1 VNGPALTAL
10 TPQPH
15 SGTDRENRAQEFFQ
29 VQTISQL
36 TEVFKSELWDRYV
49 LQLALI
55 EPGVHYA
62 KVALGAMHLSFTTDM
77 SATTKEDELFA
88 IQQYNKAISHIV
100 RPLKPLSPI
109 VVLVACYMFS
119 CFEAIRGYHESSF
132 RHVASGLQLISTRG
146 RNRSRLYSGTENEAI
161 EKSLIQKFSS
171 LDLQAMVYDPGW
183 VTHSVHYDPQTD
195 NCGPF
200 TSIEQ
205 AHYALTALLQSTLRF
220 KRLEG
225 FQHGKDV
232 PEKKDISSKREKLL
246 VDLAQWSAAFDSF
259 LNRMIR
265 TSTEEQTRATQLLQI
280 QQLAGYIHLSVTVS
294 DEETSFDRFLP
305 MFQKTVSLAEALL
318 SPSDISS
325 KLDKRRSKKFL
336 YEDGVIPPLYL
347 VGLKC
352 RDPVVRR
359 KAQGLL
365 ASARRKE
372 GVWESDKM
380 AKVVEQ
386 IIAIEESGRV
396 IYSSSQ
402 VPEEA
407 RVWRKWIIDGEN
419 DKPSKVVCRL
429 RVNSSGGVRI
439 VERILD

>member
-1 VNGPALTAL
+1 LQVRSSFRLLLSSSTNGCTRIRRVKCDEARLSCVRCTSTGRKCDGYADHSETGYGQTTCRSLAVNSPALTAL

-36 TEVFKSELWDRYV
+36 TKVFKSELWDRYV

-246 VDLAQWSAAFDSF
+246 VDLDTYIFLSPCRTRRRVLTDSF
-259 LNRMIR
+259 
-265 TSTEEQTRATQLLQI
+265 QC
-280 QQLAGYIHLSVTVS
+280 
-294 DEETSFDRFLP
+294 
-305 MFQKTVSLAEALL
+305 
-318 SPSDISS
+318 
-325 KLDKRRSKKFL
+325 SKK
-336 YEDGVIPPLYL
+336 
-347 VGLKC
+347 
-352 RDPVVRR
+352 
-359 KAQGLL
+359 
-365 ASARRKE
+365 
-372 GVWESDKM
+372 
-380 AKVVEQ
+380 
-386 IIAIEESGRV
+386 
-396 IYSSSQ
+396 
-402 VPEEA
+402 
-407 RVWRKWIIDGEN
+407 
-419 DKPSKVVCRL
+419 PSP
-429 RVNSSGGVRI
+429 
-439 VERILD
+439 

>member
-1 VNGPALTAL
+1 
-10 TPQPH
+10 
-15 SGTDRENRAQEFFQ
+15 
-29 VQTISQL
+29 
-36 TEVFKSELWDRYV
+36 
-49 LQLALI
+49 
-55 EPGVHYA
+55 
-62 KVALGAMHLSFTTDM
+62 
-77 SATTKEDELFA
+77 
-88 IQQYNKAISHIV
+88 
-100 RPLKPLSPI
+100 
-109 VVLVACYMFS
+109 
-119 CFEAIRGYHESSF
+119 
-132 RHVASGLQLISTRG
+132 
-146 RNRSRLYSGTENEAI
+146 
-161 EKSLIQKFSS
+161 
-171 LDLQAMVYDPGW
+171 
-183 VTHSVHYDPQTD
+183 
-195 NCGPF
+195 
-200 TSIEQ
+200 
-205 AHYALTALLQSTLRF
+205 
-220 KRLEG
+220 
-225 FQHGKDV
+225 
-232 PEKKDISSKREKLL
+232 
-246 VDLAQWSAAFDSF
+246 
-259 LNRMIR
+259 
-265 TSTEEQTRATQLLQI
+265 
-280 QQLAGYIHLSVTVS
+280 VS

-325 KLDKRRSKKFL
+325 KPDKRRSKKFL